1 MTTTP
6 DTLRT
11 EQPKENENVKR
22 PRRWLRLLALFA
34 TFVVVGF
41 GVLLACAQ
49 YAAQREPEFYSQA
62 MQVHP
67 ELQVEDGDQLERE
80 VLQLHNSTRRE
91 GTWEATFTAQQ
102 INGWLATDLE
112 EKFPDVVPPQFLN
125 PRMAIEPERIR
136 LACWYKDPP
145 TNTILSLDV
154 DVQLMDTPNVIA
166 VHIQA
171 ARAGVIPVPLEQVL
185 NTVSYFAERADVEL
199 RWANMNADPV
209 ALVTI
214 PTHLEEL
221 QQLIQLET
229 VELRDGQI
237 YLSGRTVAEVEEKVP
252 GSADV
257 F

>member
-1 MTTTP
+1 MTTTS
-6 DTLRT
+6 DTPRT
-11 EQPKENENVKR
+11 EQHKENKTVRR
-22 PRRWLRLLALFA
+22 PRRWLRFVVLFA
-34 TFVVVGF
+34 TFLVVGF
-41 GVLLACAQ
+41 GVLFACAR
-49 YAAQREPEFYSQA
+49 YASQKEPEFYSEA
-62 MQVHP
+62 MQVQP

-125 PRMAIEPERIR
+125 PRVAIDPECFR

-154 DVQLMDTPNVIA
+154 DVHLTDTPNVIA

-171 ARAGVIPVPLEQVL
+171 ARAGVIPVPLVQVL
-185 NTVSYFAERADVEL
+185 NTVSYFAGRADVEL

-221 QQLIQLET
+221 QHLLHLET
-229 VELRDGQI
+229 LELRDGQI
-237 YLSGRTVAEVEEKVP
+237 YLSGRTVAEEEEKTPAVN
-252 GSADV
+252 
-257 F
+257 